1 MAITQAKCNQ
11 LMGFLPKAQA
21 ARLCPEI
28 DAGIDFRQ
36 ARFFHFHFSKARKTS
51 DDRYRWSP
59 PQG

>member
-1 MAITQAKCNQ
+1 
-11 LMGFLPKAQA
+11 MGFLPKAQA

-36 ARFFHFHFSKARKTS
+36 ARFFHFHFSKAWKTS